1 MPTSYMDDMQKALA
15 QIDPISLLDKIAGF
29 RRLDIAN
36 MSDAEISKAIL
47 DVLCWNGRFLY
58 HTNIKKYPAGT
69 RFFRVKKLDGS
80 NIPNPRFRKYH
91 DYWETLPE
99 YINTYGRLNKPG
111 EPLLYVSSDL
121 LCSIKEVRI
130 NSGSYFAAIQYT
142 ARQDIKVNI
151 IGGEFDYDGLGMTDK
166 RARLIHELYNGFL
179 RDEFSRDVGKGT
191 EYLYKLSCNIAK
203 DYFDLPPR
211 AVQDAWGYSSVL
223 DKQKYNT
230 CFRPDIAHELLELNG
245 AMICKT
251 CDNRVMHVLLVAVGS
266 DTDNNILFYDIGSE
280 QQKQA
285 FPEIAAPFEN
295 RK

>member
-15 QIDPISLLDKIAGF
+15 QIDHISLLDKIAGF

-91 DYWETLPE
+91 DYWETPPE

-130 NSGSYFAAIQYT
+130 DSGSCFAAIQYT

-179 RDEFSRDVGKGT
+179 RDEFSRDVGRAQSIYINYHATSQMTTLIYRQGPYRTHGNIRRFWINKNIIPALDRISHT
-191 EYLYKLSCNIAK
+191 SC
-203 DYFDLPPR
+203 
-211 AVQDAWGYSSVL
+211 
-223 DKQKYNT
+223 
-230 CFRPDIAHELLELNG
+230 
-245 AMICKT
+245 
-251 CDNRVMHVLLVAVGS
+251 
-266 DTDNNILFYDIGSE
+266 
-280 QQKQA
+280 
-285 FPEIAAPFEN
+285 
-295 RK
+295 